1 LSGTKVTDAIIG
13 QLGALPNLTVLKLN
27 STKISG
33 KELGKLSQIK
43 NLKLLY
49 LNGTAVTLPQIQAL
63 SASKSLQKVFGY
75 ETPAALELTSAGK
88 VNFSFLFEGSTYS
101 LPKLATDSIVY

>member
-1 LSGTKVTDAIIG
+1 MG

-27 STKISG
+27 STTISG

-49 LNGTAVTLPQIQAL
+49 LNGTGVTLSQIQAL
-63 SASKSLQKVFGY
+63 SASKSLEKVFGY
-75 ETPAALELTSAGK
+75 ETPAALELATARK